1 VLIEW
6 MRKKM
11 KQKTKE
17 TKKWAFFAQQREKRP
32 SNNWIRVFLLV
43 VERELALALFGV
55 NPKQQI

>member
-1 VLIEW
+1 